1 MESEKDPNTITDKY
15 IRDIMLSFVIAGKDT
30 TANTLSW
37 FFYMI
42 CKQPTIQD
50 KIAQQVREAI
60 EANSIDEFVGK
71 LTDET
76 LDKMHYLHAAITETL
91 RLYPAVPIVKPF

>member
-15 IRDIMLSFVIAGKDT
+15 IRDIMLSFMIAGKDT